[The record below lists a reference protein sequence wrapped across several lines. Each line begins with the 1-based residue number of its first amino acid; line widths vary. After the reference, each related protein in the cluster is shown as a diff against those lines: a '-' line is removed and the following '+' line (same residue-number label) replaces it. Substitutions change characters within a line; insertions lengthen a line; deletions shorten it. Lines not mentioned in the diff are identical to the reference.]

1 MRAGPRAYIL
11 VDPPCNPYAKIVCIL
26 YTKLTFAD
34 NNGLSERMY
43 IVYII
48 FSIWDP
54 SRRARTNPSTSTCCV
69 VGAGSKSPFQS
80 AANLAVKKG
89 TYPTPSSVFKI
100 KRMLLYG
107 TQRTP
112 RHFLKIILDKKT
124 PVLYIRIRVE
134 AVSEGYTLF

>member
-1 MRAGPRAYIL
+1 MGPVL
-11 VDPPCNPYAKIVCIL
+11 V
-26 YTKLTFAD
+26 
-34 NNGLSERMY
+34 R
-43 IVYII
+43 
-48 FSIWDP
+48 
-54 SRRARTNPSTSTCCV
+54 RRAPQGMTERC

-134 AVSEGYTLF
+134 EVSEGYTFLNFKFKV